1 MDRRAGTYRDDELL
15 SHDLV
20 DPNLVG
26 VEECG
31 IINVGVLLNVFQ
43 VIIALAL
50 VLALFVLV
58 VSGGEVI

>member
-1 MDRRAGTYRDDELL
+1 MERRSGTYRDDELF

-43 VIIALAL
+43 VIIAL

>member
-1 MDRRAGTYRDDELL
+1 MERRAGTYRDDELF

-43 VIIALAL
+43 VIIAL

>member
-1 MDRRAGTYRDDELL
+1 MERRAGTYRDDELL

-43 VIIALAL
+43 VIIAL
-50 VLALFVLV
+50 VLAFFVLV

>member
-1 MDRRAGTYRDDELL
+1 MERRAGTYRDDELL

-43 VIIALAL
+43 VIVALA
-50 VLALFVLV
+50 LALFVLV

>member
-1 MDRRAGTYRDDELL
+1 MERRAGTYRDDELL

-50 VLALFVLV
+50 VLFVLV

>member
-1 MDRRAGTYRDDELL
+1 MERRAGTYRDDELF

-43 VIIALAL
+43 VIVALA
-50 VLALFVLV
+50 LALFVLV

>member
-1 MDRRAGTYRDDELL
+1 MERRAGTYRDDELL

-43 VIIALAL
+43 VIVALAL
-50 VLALFVLV
+50 VLFVLV